1 MPSEAIAPP
10 LAALPRPWPCQIV
23 RLLKDCPG
31 QAKPGFGG
39 QAAVAVAR
47 SVRHSSSARL
57 RSGAGWHAEPS
68 LSAACHAKPKAQG
81 NCSPPIGSASTPRI
95 RRAMDIPCPIQDG
108 GDVHAD
114 GGRRIVVRGPGS
126 PCPAR
131 TAARRS
137 HPTKFRRPWVGWKPN
152 PGRGDFS
159 SQGWG
164 RADLGPESGRVR
176 APGEGVTV
184 FGPIRQ
190 PSTGAGLQLA
200 REAAGDRDLRNLT
213 QDAWPKAV

>member
-68 LSAACHAKPKAQG
+68 LSAACHAKPNAQG
-81 NCSPPIGSASTPRI
+81 DCSPPDRFGVDAADSAGHGYPLSDPG
-95 RRAMDIPCPIQDG
+95 RRGRPCRRRTAHRCARARVAAPCPDGRPTFPPCEIQ
-108 GDVHAD
+108 ATL
-114 GGRRIVVRGPGS
+114 GRVEAESGPGRFLQS
-126 PCPAR
+126 
-131 TAARRS
+131 
-137 HPTKFRRPWVGWKPN
+137 GLG
-152 PGRGDFS
+152 PGRSRAGKRTRPCA
-159 SQGWG
+159 G
-164 RADLGPESGRVR
+164 RGSHG
-176 APGEGVTV
+176 
-184 FGPIRQ
+184 FQ
-190 PSTGAGLQLA
+190 PDPAAVAWSRL
-200 REAAGDRDLRNLT
+200 AAG
-213 QDAWPKAV
+213 P